1 MISFINIFF
10 KKAVPFI
17 VFFGTVMLLLLVFSP
32 QLKIIKINTNVV
44 MVANTLLFFI
54 ALITLLLHIQSL
66 KSTNARQFVNS
77 VMLSMLIKFVLIG
90 IAVLIYAYKASSAK
104 SIFAIY
110 TSMLL
115 YIFYTF
121 IEVKIAL
128 QLNQKPNANN

>member
-1 MISFINIFF
+1 MISFKNIFL

-17 VFFGTVMLLLLVFSP
+17 VFFSSVMLLLLVFSP
-32 QLKIIKINTNVV
+32 QLKAIKINTNVV

-54 ALITLLLHIQSL
+54 ALITLLIHIQSL

-77 VMLSMLIKFVLIG
+77 VMLSMLIKFVVIG
-90 IAVLIYAYKASSAK
+90 IAVLVYAYKAGSGK

-128 QLNQKPNANN
+128 QLNKKPNANN